1 MNCLKPSVIILA
13 CCGLIKPP
21 ALFGTLLNNRLS
33 SWGVKREKKE
43 KVKKYICLSV
53 VMTRLTR
60 LLNVTTKSSFRVK
73 REVDPVG

>member
-1 MNCLKPSVIILA
+1 M
-13 CCGLIKPP
+13 G
-21 ALFGTLLNNRLS
+21 LS
-33 SWGVKREKKE
+33 SWEVKREKKE

-73 REVDPVG
+73 REMDPVG